1 MKLTEV
7 LQRPWL
13 RVLAVVAAL
22 LLLPTIA
29 WFAFPSAPLPAA
41 TSAASSTARP
51 PRSPLEDEV
60 EPVAPT
66 TPGPA
71 SRPTEPG
78 APAAQLVTGT
88 VVDGEGRPVDGAAV
102 TCQDRPNLTAT
113 TDASGRFELPPDAN
127 GCKAIVTSLDHDP
140 LPPVVIEAGKKN
152 RLEVGSPGSI
162 AGVVVDDV
170 GHPVTEY
177 TIAVEQFTTPDGERG
192 SARGLREQVKDPLG
206 NFELN
211 NLSPGRYVLVATAR
225 GKPPTQSSAVEVESG
240 RKSSGV
246 RITLGKGA
254 TVSGTV
260 TDRATKQPIAGV
272 RVRLDGV
279 TGAGGG
285 GSTAT
290 DDQGHYS
297 LDGVP
302 SGAFSLRFTHP
313 SYLERIEPLDA
324 RGQSS
329 LRADVDL
336 GDKSSGASS
345 EWMGIGATLGQG
357 GKYVEVA
364 GVVEGGPAE
373 TAGMKAGDKIVEIE
387 GRSAEGATV
396 SDCVSK
402 LRGPEGTRVD
412 VTVER
417 GGSKVELSIT
427 RARITR

>member
-1 MKLTEV
+1 MKLVEV

-13 RVLAVVAAL
+13 RVLAVVVAL
-22 LLLPTIA
+22 LLLPTVA

-41 TSAASSTARP
+41 TAGSSSAARP
-51 PRSPLEDEV
+51 VKSPLEDEIDPI
-60 EPVAPT
+60 EPT
-66 TPGPA
+66 STPATRPPSPNA
-71 SRPTEPG
+71 SAT
-78 APAAQLVTGT
+78 QLVTGT
-88 VVDGEGRPVDGAAV
+88 VVDGDGRPVEGAAV
-102 TCQDRPNLTAT
+102 TCQDKPTLTAT
-113 TDASGRFELPPDAN
+113 TDASGRFELPPDAS
-127 GCKAIVTSLDHDP
+127 GCKALVTSLEHDS

-177 TIAVEQFTTPDGERG
+177 VIAVEQFTTSDGERG

-206 NFELN
+206 NFELK

-225 GKPPTQSSAVEVESG
+225 GKPPTQSSAVEVENG
-240 RKSSGV
+240 RKTSGV

-285 GSTAT
+285 GSATT

-297 LDGVP
+297 IDGVP
-302 SGAFSLRFTHP
+302 SGAFSLRFTHQ

-324 RGQSS
+324 RGQPTV
-329 LRADVDL
+329 RADVDL